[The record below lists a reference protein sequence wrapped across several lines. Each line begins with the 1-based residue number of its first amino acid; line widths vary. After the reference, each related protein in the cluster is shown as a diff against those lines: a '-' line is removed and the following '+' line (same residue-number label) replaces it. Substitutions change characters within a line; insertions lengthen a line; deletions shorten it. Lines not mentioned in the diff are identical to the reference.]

1 LDKMTFCFQRIQQPN
16 SVFNG
21 PLMIK
26 IAIFFKLKKFERFVG
41 FVDFC
46 QVLRAAV
53 ANEKEQ
59 ESKKIKST

>member
-1 LDKMTFCFQRIQQPN
+1 MDKMTFCFQRIQQTNP
-16 SVFNG
+16 VFNG

>member
-1 LDKMTFCFQRIQQPN
+1 
-16 SVFNG
+16 
-21 PLMIK
+21 MIK